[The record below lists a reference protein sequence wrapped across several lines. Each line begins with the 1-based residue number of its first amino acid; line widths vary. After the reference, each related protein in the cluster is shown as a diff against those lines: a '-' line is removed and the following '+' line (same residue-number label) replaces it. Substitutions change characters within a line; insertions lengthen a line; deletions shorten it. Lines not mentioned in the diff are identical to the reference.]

1 MQLQLKKIR
10 KEKKITQT
18 EMAKLLG
25 VDARTIGNWELGK
38 TMMNAEQVWNC
49 AVALGCEPNDV
60 MGWWLEHARPAAAAA
75 PPGLSGSESELVSL
89 YRTCTADR
97 RRRTLDDLRDRAAM
111 SGEMEEAGAPD
122 VPTRERMTG

>member
-1 MQLQLKKIR
+1 MELQVKNIR
-10 KEKKITQT
+10 KKLKITQGDL
-18 EMAKLLG
+18 AKLLG
-25 VDARTIGNWELGK
+25 VDITTIGNWERGK

-60 MGWWLEHARPAAAAA
+60 MGWWLEHARPAAA
-75 PPGLSGSESELVSL
+75 PPGLSGNEAELVSL

-111 SGEMEEAGAPD
+111 SGEVEEAGAPD
-122 VPTRERMTG
+122 VPARERMTG